1 MMLTLY
7 SMHAQL
13 IAVTR
18 LPVCQIGRKHFT
30 LEFRHGIEEN
40 AYNLRLGPG
49 GLGSLRT

>member
-18 LPVCQIGRKHFT
+18 LPVCQIGRKLFMV
-30 LEFRHGIEEN
+30 EFRHEIEEN
-40 AYNLRLGPG
+40 AYNLCLGPE
-49 GLGSLRT
+49 GLDSLRI